1 MNSCDKCT
9 TNKFIN
15 VKQCTIQWYVEDNK
29 VIHVSEDIITGVKD
43 ITKKKIG
50 ELVVSRGKKNT
61 FVCMEIELVNDGKY
75 RLA

>member
-1 MNSCDKCT
+1 MY
-9 TNKFIN
+9 

-50 ELVVSRGKKNT
+50 ELVVSRGKKHT
-61 FVCMEIELVNDGKY
+61 FVGMEIELVNYGKY
-75 RLA
+75 RLACKVI